1 MNKNMIKDLLTVGI
15 GAASL
20 AAAFHPSE
28 VVKAEPLPPV
38 VPAGEVCRP
47 FGENDTCF
55 VDPAFDALFST
66 GILGGG
72 LESGIADQDA
82 ALLDFL
88 MRLGSRA

>member
-1 MNKNMIKDLLTVGI
+1 MIKDLLRFGVGVAAV
-15 GAASL
+15 GAVL
-20 AAAFHPSE
+20 HPSD

-38 VPAGEVCRP
+38 VPGAEVCRP

-55 VDPAFDALFST
+55 VDPAFDTIFST

-72 LESGIADQDA
+72 LESGIEDQDA

-88 MRLGSRA
+88 LQLGRRA